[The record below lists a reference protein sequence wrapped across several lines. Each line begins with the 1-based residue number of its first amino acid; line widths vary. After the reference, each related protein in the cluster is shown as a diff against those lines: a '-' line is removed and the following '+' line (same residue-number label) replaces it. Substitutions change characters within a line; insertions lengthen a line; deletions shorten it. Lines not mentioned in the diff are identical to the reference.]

1 MPKSSSRACASAIF
15 CMIRRILS
23 LLSPQEK
30 RHSIKVVA
38 TVFLRAILDYAGVAA
53 LIPILLMVMGDSS
66 DRWRIMY
73 LCCGV
78 LFFVLCK
85 NGLAYLLTR
94 YQSKYLLGIN
104 KRLSQAMFCR
114 YYERG
119 LLFLKS
125 KSTVQLGYEVNFI
138 CYMFSLSVLA
148 PLLRICSES
157 MLLALIIITLLAFS
171 PLAGLLLCLVLLPL
185 LFIYARA
192 VKGRMTQYGKEEL
205 EARRQQS
212 RLVVEAFRGY
222 SELEINQAFHSSLD
236 TFQQGLDKIT
246 SCRLRYERLQFLPML
261 ISEAS
266 IVIGIMLL
274 LMVTKGDL
282 RVVSGVFAVAAYR
295 MIPAARLLLASW
307 TSLQNAAH
315 AIQTVEEGITGEEKT
330 EESPITEICFKN
342 EIEVRNLSF
351 SFPDGD
357 TVIRNFSLTI
367 PRGQC
372 LGIQGT
378 SGSGKT
384 TLFHL
389 LLGFF
394 PPTGGEICID
404 GTPLTT
410 QNRASWHKLVGYVP
424 QDIFI
429 IHGSLA
435 ENIALGQPHIDREKI
450 QRELKQVHLDEWL
463 STLPEGIDTPLGEYG
478 SRLSGGQK
486 QRIGIA
492 RALYK
497 EAEVLFFDEATSA
510 LDNATESEITS
521 ALEELS
527 AQLHGIT
534 LIIIAHRDSSL
545 RFCDK
550 IINIE
555 NYCSSSL

>member
-1 MPKSSSRACASAIF
+1 MIKRIF
-15 CMIRRILS
+15 S
-23 LLSPQEK
+23 LLSPREK
-30 RHSIKVVA
+30 CLSIKVIA
-38 TVFLRAILDYAGVAA
+38 TVFLRALLDFAGVAA
-53 LIPILLMVMGDSS
+53 LIPILLMVMGDNP
-66 DRWRIMY
+66 DRWKIMY

-78 LFFVLCK
+78 LLFVAAK
-85 NGLAYLLTR
+85 NALSYLLTR

-104 KRLSQAMFCR
+104 KRLSEAMFSR

-138 CYMFSLSVLA
+138 CYMFSLNVLA

-157 MLLALIIITLLAFS
+157 MLLLLIITTLIVFS

-192 VKGRMTQYGKEEL
+192 VRGRMTKYGKEEL
-205 EARRQQS
+205 EARHKQS

-222 SELEINQAFHSSLD
+222 SELEISQAFHSSLRS
-236 TFQQGLDKIT
+236 FREGLDTIT
-246 SCRLRYERLQFLPML
+246 DCRLRYERLQFMPML
-261 ISEAS
+261 ISESA

-274 LMVTKGDL
+274 LLVSEGDL

-295 MIPAARLLLASW
+295 MIPSARTLLASW
-307 TSLQNAAH
+307 TSLQNSAH
-315 AIQTVEEGITGEEKT
+315 AIQTVEDGIAGEEET
-330 EESPITEICFKN
+330 AQDTMPEVTFHDR
-342 EIEVRNLSF
+342 IEVSHLSF

-357 TVIRNFSLTI
+357 TVLRDFNLTI

-394 PPTGGEICID
+394 PPTGGEIRID
-404 GTPLTT
+404 GTALTPK
-410 QNRASWHKLVGYVP
+410 NRTSWHRLVGYVP

-429 IHGSLA
+429 IQGSLA
-435 ENIALGQPHIDREKI
+435 ENIALGQADIDRGKI
-450 QRELKQVHLDEWL
+450 RKVLRQVHLDEWVD
-463 STLPEGIDTPLGEYG
+463 TLPDGIDTPLGEYG

-527 AQLHGIT
+527 DHLDGIT

-545 RFCDK
+545 RFCDR

-555 NYCSSSL
+555 NNNL

>member
-1 MPKSSSRACASAIF
+1 MIKRIF
-15 CMIRRILS
+15 S
-23 LLSPQEK
+23 LLSPREK
-30 RHSIKVVA
+30 RLSIKVIA
-38 TVFLRAILDYAGVAA
+38 TVFLRALLDFAGVAA
-53 LIPILLMVMGDSS
+53 LIPILLMVMGDNP
-66 DRWRIMY
+66 DRWKIMY

-78 LFFVLCK
+78 LLFVAAK
-85 NGLAYLLTR
+85 NALSYLLTR

-104 KRLSQAMFCR
+104 RRLSQAMFSR

-138 CYMFSLSVLA
+138 CYMFSLNVLA

-157 MLLALIIITLLAFS
+157 MLLLLIITTLIVFS

-185 LFIYARA
+185 LVVYARA
-192 VKGRMTQYGKEEL
+192 VRGRMTRYGKEEL
-205 EARRQQS
+205 EARRKQS

-222 SELEINQAFHSSLD
+222 SELEISQAFHSSLRS
-236 TFQQGLDKIT
+236 FREGLDTIT
-246 SCRLRYERLQFLPML
+246 DCRLRYERLQFMPML
-261 ISEAS
+261 ISEGA

-274 LMVTKGDL
+274 LLVSEGDL

-295 MIPAARLLLASW
+295 MIPSARTLLASW
-307 TSLQNAAH
+307 TSLQNSAH
-315 AIQTVEEGITGEEKT
+315 AIQTVEDGIAGKEET
-330 EESPITEICFKN
+330 TQDAAPEITFHDR
-342 EIEVRNLSF
+342 IEVSHLSF

-357 TVIRNFSLTI
+357 TVLRDFNLTI

-394 PPTGGEICID
+394 PPTGGEIRID
-404 GTPLTT
+404 GTELTP
-410 QNRASWHKLVGYVP
+410 QNRTSWHRLVGYVP

-429 IHGSLA
+429 IQGSLA
-435 ENIALGQPHIDREKI
+435 ENIALGQADIGREKI
-450 QRELKQVHLDEWL
+450 RKVLRQVHLDEWVD
-463 STLPEGIDTPLGEYG
+463 TLPEGIDSPLGEYG

-527 AQLHGIT
+527 DHLDGIT

-545 RFCDK
+545 RFCDR

-555 NYCSSSL
+555 NL

>member
-1 MPKSSSRACASAIF
+1 
-15 CMIRRILS
+15 MIKQVLS
-23 LLSPQEK
+23 LLSREEK
-30 RHSIKVVA
+30 RLSIRVVA
-38 TVFLRAILDYAGVAA
+38 TVFLRALLDFAGVAA
-53 LIPILLMVMGDSS
+53 LIPILIMVMGDSP
-66 DRWRIMY
+66 DRWKILF

-94 YQSKYLLGIN
+94 YQSQYLLNIN
-104 KRLSQAMFCR
+104 KRLSQAMFSR

-138 CYMFSLSVLA
+138 CYMFSLNVLA
-148 PLLRICSES
+148 PMLRICSES
-157 MLLALIIITLLAFS
+157 VLLLFIIITLLVFS

-205 EARRQQS
+205 EARRRQS

-222 SELEINQAFHSSLD
+222 SELEINHAFHSSLE
-236 TFQQGLDKIT
+236 TFRQGLDKIT

-274 LMVTKGDL
+274 LLVTQGDL
-282 RVVSGVFAVAAYR
+282 RIVSGVFAVAAYR
-295 MIPAARLLLASW
+295 MIPSARMLLASW

-315 AIQTVEEGITGEEKT
+315 AIQTVQEGIAEEKQPQ
-330 EESPITEICFKN
+330 SDSSAEISFQK
-342 EIEVRNLSF
+342 EIEIRHLSF

-357 TVIRNFSLTI
+357 TVLKDFNLTI

-389 LLGFF
+389 MLGFF

-404 GTPLTT
+404 GTPLTP
-410 QNRASWHKLVGYVP
+410 QIRASWHKLVGYVP

-435 ENIALGQPHIDREKI
+435 ENIALGQEHIDKEKI
-450 QRELKQVHLDEWL
+450 RKVLQQVHLDAWTEA
-463 STLPEGIDTPLGEYG
+463 LPEGIDTPLGEYG

-527 AQLHGIT
+527 AHLHGIT

-555 NYCSSSL
+555 NYSSSAL

>member
-1 MPKSSSRACASAIF
+1 
-15 CMIRRILS
+15 MIKQVLS
-23 LLSPQEK
+23 LLSREEK
-30 RHSIKVVA
+30 RLSIRVVI
-38 TVFLRAILDYAGVAA
+38 TVFLRALLDYAGVAA
-53 LIPILLMVMGDSS
+53 LIPILIMVMGDSP
-66 DRWRIMY
+66 DRWKILF

-85 NGLAYLLTR
+85 NGLSYLLTR
-94 YQSKYLLGIN
+94 YQSQYLLNIN
-104 KRLSQAMFCR
+104 KRLSQAMFSR

-138 CYMFSLSVLA
+138 CYMFSLNVLA
-148 PLLRICSES
+148 PMLRICSES
-157 MLLALIIITLLAFS
+157 VLLLFIIITLLVFS

-205 EARRQQS
+205 EARRRQS

-222 SELEINQAFHSSLD
+222 SELEINHAFHSSLE
-236 TFQQGLDKIT
+236 TFRQGLDKIT

-274 LMVTKGDL
+274 LLVTQGDL
-282 RVVSGVFAVAAYR
+282 RIVSGVFAVAAYR
-295 MIPAARLLLASW
+295 MIPSARLLLASW

-315 AIQTVEEGITGEEKT
+315 AIQTVQEGIAEEKQLQG
-330 EESPITEICFKN
+330 EAAAEISFQK
-342 EIEVRNLSF
+342 EIEIRHLSF

-357 TVIRNFSLTI
+357 TVLKEFNLTI

-389 LLGFF
+389 MLGFF
-394 PPTGGEICID
+394 APTGGEIRID
-404 GTPLTT
+404 GTPLTP
-410 QNRASWHKLVGYVP
+410 QSRASWHKLVGYVP

-435 ENIALGQPHIDREKI
+435 ENIALGQEHIDREKI
-450 QRELKQVHLDEWL
+450 RKVLQQVHLDAWAKA
-463 STLPEGIDTPLGEYG
+463 LPEGIDTPLGEYG

-527 AQLHGIT
+527 AHLHGIT

-555 NYCSSSL
+555 NYCSSTL

>member
-1 MPKSSSRACASAIF
+1 
-15 CMIRRILS
+15 MIKQVLS
-23 LLSPQEK
+23 LLSREEK
-30 RHSIKVVA
+30 RLSIRVVA
-38 TVFLRAILDYAGVAA
+38 TVFLRALLDFAGVAA
-53 LIPILLMVMGDSS
+53 LIPILIMVMGDSP
-66 DRWRIMY
+66 DRWKILF

-94 YQSKYLLGIN
+94 YQSQYLLNIN
-104 KRLSQAMFCR
+104 KRLSQAMFSR

-138 CYMFSLSVLA
+138 CYMFSLNVLA
-148 PLLRICSES
+148 PMLRICSES
-157 MLLALIIITLLAFS
+157 VLLLFIIITLLVFS
-171 PLAGLLLCLVLLPL
+171 PLAGLLLCMVLLPL

-205 EARRQQS
+205 EARRRQS

-222 SELEINQAFHSSLD
+222 SELEINHAFHSSLE
-236 TFQQGLDKIT
+236 TFRQGLDKIT

-274 LMVTKGDL
+274 LLVTQGDL
-282 RVVSGVFAVAAYR
+282 RIVSGVFAVAAYR
-295 MIPAARLLLASW
+295 MIPSARMLLASW

-315 AIQTVEEGITGEEKT
+315 AIQTVQEGIAEEKQPQS
-330 EESPITEICFKN
+330 ESSAEISFQK
-342 EIEVRNLSF
+342 EIEIRHLSF

-357 TVIRNFSLTI
+357 TVLKDFNLTI

-389 LLGFF
+389 MLGFF

-404 GTPLTT
+404 GTPLTP
-410 QNRASWHKLVGYVP
+410 QSRASWHKLVGYVP

-435 ENIALGQPHIDREKI
+435 ENIALGQEHIDREKI
-450 QRELKQVHLDEWL
+450 RKVLQQVHLDAWAEA
-463 STLPEGIDTPLGEYG
+463 LPEGIDTPLGEYG

-527 AQLHGIT
+527 AHLHGIT

-555 NYCSSSL
+555 NYCSSTL

>member
-1 MPKSSSRACASAIF
+1 
-15 CMIRRILS
+15 MIKQVLS
-23 LLSPQEK
+23 LLSREEK
-30 RHSIKVVA
+30 RLSIRVVI
-38 TVFLRAILDYAGVAA
+38 TVFLRALLDYAGVAA
-53 LIPILLMVMGDSS
+53 LIPILIMVMGDSP
-66 DRWRIMY
+66 DRWKILF

-85 NGLAYLLTR
+85 NGLSYLLTR
-94 YQSKYLLGIN
+94 YQSQYLLNIN
-104 KRLSQAMFCR
+104 KRLSQAMFSR

-138 CYMFSLSVLA
+138 CYMFSLNVLA
-148 PLLRICSES
+148 PMLRICSES
-157 MLLALIIITLLAFS
+157 VLLLFIIITLLVFS

-205 EARRQQS
+205 EARRRQS

-222 SELEINQAFHSSLD
+222 SELEINHAFHSSLE
-236 TFQQGLDKIT
+236 TFRQGLDKIT

-274 LMVTKGDL
+274 LLVTQGDL
-282 RVVSGVFAVAAYR
+282 RIVSGVFAVAAYR
-295 MIPAARLLLASW
+295 MIPSARLLLASW

-315 AIQTVEEGITGEEKT
+315 AIQTVQEGIAEEKQLQG
-330 EESPITEICFKN
+330 EAAAEISFQK
-342 EIEVRNLSF
+342 EIEIRHLSF

-357 TVIRNFSLTI
+357 TVLKDFNLTI

-389 LLGFF
+389 MLGFF
-394 PPTGGEICID
+394 APTGGEIRID
-404 GTPLTT
+404 GTPLTP
-410 QNRASWHKLVGYVP
+410 QSRASWHKLVGYVP

-435 ENIALGQPHIDREKI
+435 ENIALGQEHIDREKI
-450 QRELKQVHLDEWL
+450 RKVLQQVHLDAWAKA
-463 STLPEGIDTPLGEYG
+463 LPEGIDTPLGEYG

-527 AQLHGIT
+527 AHLHGIT

-555 NYCSSSL
+555 NYCSSTL

>member
-1 MPKSSSRACASAIF
+1 MIKRIF
-15 CMIRRILS
+15 S
-23 LLSPQEK
+23 LLSPREK
-30 RHSIKVVA
+30 RLSIKVIA
-38 TVFLRAILDYAGVAA
+38 TVFLRALLDFAGVAA
-53 LIPILLMVMGDSS
+53 LIPILLMVMGDSP
-66 DRWRIMY
+66 DRWKIMY

-78 LFFVLCK
+78 LLFVAAK
-85 NGLAYLLTR
+85 NGLSYLLTR
-94 YQSKYLLGIN
+94 YQSRYLLSIN

-138 CYMFSLSVLA
+138 CYMFSLNVLA

-157 MLLALIIITLLAFS
+157 MLLVLIITTLVVFS
-171 PLAGLLLCLVLLPL
+171 PLAGLLLCMVLLPL

-192 VKGRMTQYGKEEL
+192 VRGRMTKYGKAEL
-205 EARRQQS
+205 EARRKQS

-222 SELEINQAFHSSLD
+222 SELEISQAFHSSLRS
-236 TFQQGLDKIT
+236 FREGLDTIT
-246 SCRLRYERLQFLPML
+246 DCRLRYERLQFLPMF
-261 ISEAS
+261 ISEGAV
-266 IVIGIMLL
+266 VIGIMLL
-274 LMVTKGDL
+274 LLVTEGDL

-295 MIPAARLLLASW
+295 MIPSARTLLASW
-307 TSLQNAAH
+307 TSLQNSAH
-315 AIQTVEEGITGEEKT
+315 AIQTVEDGIAGEAEPT
-330 EESPITEICFKN
+330 QHAAENISFRHQ
-342 EIEVRNLSF
+342 IEVRNLSF

-357 TVIRNFSLTI
+357 TVLRDFNLTI

-404 GTPLTT
+404 GTALTPG
-410 QNRASWHKLVGYVP
+410 NRTSWHRLVGYVP

-429 IHGSLA
+429 IQGSLA
-435 ENIALGQPHIDREKI
+435 ENIALGQPRIDREKI
-450 QRELKQVHLDEWL
+450 RKVLRQVHLEEWAD
-463 STLPEGIDTPLGEYG
+463 TLPQGIDSPLGEYG

-527 AQLHGIT
+527 GHLRGIT

-550 IINIE
+550 IIHIE
-555 NYCSSSL
+555 NNSI

>member
-1 MPKSSSRACASAIF
+1 
-15 CMIRRILS
+15 MIKQVLS
-23 LLSPQEK
+23 LLSREEK
-30 RHSIKVVA
+30 RLSIRVVI
-38 TVFLRAILDYAGVAA
+38 TVFLRALLDYAGVAA
-53 LIPILLMVMGDSS
+53 LIPILIMVMGDSP
-66 DRWRIMY
+66 DRWKILF

-85 NGLAYLLTR
+85 NSLAYLLTR
-94 YQSKYLLGIN
+94 YQSQYLLNIN
-104 KRLSQAMFCR
+104 KRLSQAMFSR

-138 CYMFSLSVLA
+138 CYMFSLNVLA
-148 PLLRICSES
+148 PMLRICSES
-157 MLLALIIITLLAFS
+157 VLLLLIIITLLVFS

-205 EARRQQS
+205 EARRRQS

-222 SELEINQAFHSSLD
+222 SELEINHAFHSSLE
-236 TFQQGLDKIT
+236 TFRQGLDKIT

-274 LMVTKGDL
+274 LLVTQGDL
-282 RVVSGVFAVAAYR
+282 RIVSGVFAVAAYR
-295 MIPAARLLLASW
+295 MIPSARMLLASW

-315 AIQTVEEGITGEEKT
+315 AIQTVQEGIAEEKQQQS
-330 EESPITEICFKN
+330 ESSAEISFQK
-342 EIEVRNLSF
+342 EIEIRHLSF

-357 TVIRNFSLTI
+357 TVLKDFNLTI

-389 LLGFF
+389 MLGFF
-394 PPTGGEICID
+394 APTGGEIRID
-404 GTPLTT
+404 GTPLTP
-410 QNRASWHKLVGYVP
+410 QSRVSWHKLVGYVP

-435 ENIALGQPHIDREKI
+435 ENIALGQEHIDREKI
-450 QRELKQVHLDEWL
+450 RKVLQQVHLDAWAEA
-463 STLPEGIDTPLGEYG
+463 LPEGIDTPLGEYG

-527 AQLHGIT
+527 AHLHGIT

-555 NYCSSSL
+555 NYCSSTL

>member
-1 MPKSSSRACASAIF
+1 SSKVCVSAIS
-15 CMIRRILS
+15 CMIKQVLS
-23 LLSPQEK
+23 LLSREEK
-30 RHSIKVVA
+30 RLSIRVVA
-38 TVFLRAILDYAGVAA
+38 TVFLRALLDFAGVAA
-53 LIPILLMVMGDSS
+53 LIPILIMVMGDSP
-66 DRWRIMY
+66 DRWKILF

-94 YQSKYLLGIN
+94 YQSQYLLNIN
-104 KRLSQAMFCR
+104 KRLSQAMFSR

-138 CYMFSLSVLA
+138 CYMFSLNVLA
-148 PLLRICSES
+148 PMLRICSES
-157 MLLALIIITLLAFS
+157 VLLLLIIITLLVFS
-171 PLAGLLLCLVLLPL
+171 PLAGLLLCMVLLPL

-205 EARRQQS
+205 EARRRQS

-222 SELEINQAFHSSLD
+222 SELEINQAFHSSLE
-236 TFQQGLDKIT
+236 TFRKGLDKIT

-274 LMVTKGDL
+274 LLVTKGDL
-282 RVVSGVFAVAAYR
+282 RIVSGVFAVAAYR
-295 MIPAARLLLASW
+295 MIPSARMLLASW

-315 AIQTVEEGITGEEKT
+315 AIQTVQEGIAEEKQPQS
-330 EESPITEICFKN
+330 ESSAEISFQK
-342 EIEVRNLSF
+342 EIEIRHLSF

-357 TVIRNFSLTI
+357 TVLKDFNLTI

-389 LLGFF
+389 MLGFF

-404 GTPLTT
+404 GTPLTP
-410 QNRASWHKLVGYVP
+410 QSRASWHKLVGYVP

-435 ENIALGQPHIDREKI
+435 ENIALGQEHIDREKI
-450 QRELKQVHLDEWL
+450 RKVLQQVHLDAWAEA
-463 STLPEGIDTPLGEYG
+463 LPEGIDTPLGEYG

-527 AQLHGIT
+527 AHLHGIT

-555 NYCSSSL
+555 NYCSSTL

>member
-1 MPKSSSRACASAIF
+1 MIKRIF
-15 CMIRRILS
+15 S
-23 LLSPQEK
+23 LLSPREK
-30 RHSIKVVA
+30 RLSIKVIA
-38 TVFLRAILDYAGVAA
+38 TVFLRALLDFAGVAA
-53 LIPILLMVMGDSS
+53 LIPILLMVMGDNP
-66 DRWRIMY
+66 DRWKIMY

-78 LFFVLCK
+78 LLFVAAK
-85 NGLAYLLTR
+85 NALSYLLTR
-94 YQSKYLLGIN
+94 YQSKYLLSIN
-104 KRLSQAMFCR
+104 QRLSQAMFSR
-114 YYERG
+114 YYQRG

-138 CYMFSLSVLA
+138 CYMFSLNVLA
-148 PLLRICSES
+148 PMLRICSES
-157 MLLALIIITLLAFS
+157 MLLLLIITTLIVFS
-171 PLAGLLLCLVLLPL
+171 PLAGLLLCMVLLPL
-185 LFIYARA
+185 LVVYARA
-192 VKGRMTQYGKEEL
+192 VRGRMTRYGKEEL
-205 EARRQQS
+205 EARRKQS

-222 SELEINQAFHSSLD
+222 SELEISQAFHSSLRS
-236 TFQQGLDKIT
+236 FREGLDTIT
-246 SCRLRYERLQFLPML
+246 DCRLRYERLQFMPML
-261 ISEAS
+261 ISESA
-266 IVIGIMLL
+266 IVIGIVLL
-274 LMVTKGDL
+274 LLVSEGGL

-295 MIPAARLLLASW
+295 MIPSARTLLASW
-307 TSLQNAAH
+307 TTLQNSAH
-315 AIQTVEEGITGEEKT
+315 AIQTVEDGIAGEEGPVQDATEGIT
-330 EESPITEICFKN
+330 FRN
-342 EIEVRNLSF
+342 RIEVRHLSF

-357 TVIRNFSLTI
+357 TVLRDFSLPI

-394 PPTGGEICID
+394 PPTGGEISID
-404 GTPLTT
+404 GTALTPK
-410 QNRASWHKLVGYVP
+410 NRTSWHRLVGYVP

-429 IHGSLA
+429 IQGSLA

-450 QRELKQVHLDEWL
+450 RKVLRQVHLDEWAE
-463 STLPEGIDTPLGEYG
+463 TLPEGVDSPLGEYG

-510 LDNATESEITS
+510 LDNTTESEITS

-527 AQLHGIT
+527 GHLDGIT

-545 RFCDK
+545 RFCDR

-555 NYCSSSL
+555 NNNL

>member
-1 MPKSSSRACASAIF
+1 
-15 CMIRRILS
+15 MIKQVLS
-23 LLSPQEK
+23 LLSREEK
-30 RHSIKVVA
+30 RLSIRVVA
-38 TVFLRAILDYAGVAA
+38 TVFLRALLDYAGVAA
-53 LIPILLMVMGDSS
+53 LIPILIMVMGDSP
-66 DRWRIMY
+66 DRWKILF

-94 YQSKYLLGIN
+94 YQSQYLLNIN
-104 KRLSQAMFCR
+104 KRLSQAMFSR

-138 CYMFSLSVLA
+138 CYMFSLNVLA
-148 PLLRICSES
+148 PMLRICSES
-157 MLLALIIITLLAFS
+157 VLLLLIIITLLVFS
-171 PLAGLLLCLVLLPL
+171 PLAGLLLCMVLLPL

-205 EARRQQS
+205 EARRRQS

-222 SELEINQAFHSSLD
+222 SELEINHAFHSSLE
-236 TFQQGLDKIT
+236 TFRQGLDKIT

-274 LMVTKGDL
+274 LLVTQGDL
-282 RVVSGVFAVAAYR
+282 RIVSGVFAVAAYR
-295 MIPAARLLLASW
+295 MIPSARMLLASW

-315 AIQTVEEGITGEEKT
+315 AIQTVQEGIAEEKQPQS
-330 EESPITEICFKN
+330 ESSAEISFQK
-342 EIEVRNLSF
+342 EIEIRHLSF

-357 TVIRNFSLTI
+357 TVLKDFNLTI

-389 LLGFF
+389 MLGFF

-404 GTPLTT
+404 GTPLTP
-410 QNRASWHKLVGYVP
+410 QSRASWHKLVGYVP

-435 ENIALGQPHIDREKI
+435 ENIALGQEHIDKEKI
-450 QRELKQVHLDEWL
+450 RKVLQQVHLDVWAEA
-463 STLPEGIDTPLGEYG
+463 LPEGIDTPLGEYG

-527 AQLHGIT
+527 AHLHGIT

-555 NYCSSSL
+555 NYCSSTL